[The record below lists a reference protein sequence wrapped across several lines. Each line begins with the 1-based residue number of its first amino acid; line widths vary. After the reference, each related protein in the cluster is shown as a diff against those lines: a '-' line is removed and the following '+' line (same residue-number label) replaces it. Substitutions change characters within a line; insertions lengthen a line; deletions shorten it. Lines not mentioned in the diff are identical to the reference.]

1 MTAARFIPTPMAFV
15 PTGAGFAA
23 VEQLP
28 HGCVARVLG
37 APGAGKTSAL
47 VARFVALV
55 KVQQLLPQEVLV
67 LAATRESAA
76 SLRDRLVLAL
86 ADGREYAV
94 EGSLARTAASVAFA
108 IVRHHAISSAPQSTD
123 APGARLPELI
133 SGAEQDAIFG
143 QLLAGAAGEAAA
155 ELWPAQVPEVTRGL
169 AGFRAELRD
178 LIAACQ
184 EMGLNSA
191 DLAALDPARKEWVA
205 ASKIFE
211 GYESLMRTPEYLNRF
226 DSPSLINQA
235 IELLAAGEDIPKF
248 RAVLVDDAQEL
259 TPSATRLIQAISA
272 AGVELVLFGDPDVST
287 LGFRQADP
295 AIMSRFATEVGASRG
310 QRVVDVV
317 LGDSANARSMEF
329 GRVLGKIS
337 GLIGAEGAGPQR
349 KTHSAPAVNAS
360 QVADPTVKVF
370 VSKQAETEWLAYTL
384 RKLHLEQG
392 VGWQEMA
399 VVARTRQQLD
409 DLERALSAESVPIRV
424 AGAQTALRDEFASRE
439 MLELAALVC
448 LNPPVTAE
456 LAERL
461 LRSPFCGLDS
471 LGIRRLRRALRRQEI
486 TGLAEGELA
495 RNSDELLVEL
505 FQTPAAAETL
515 RGSDAYRVRS
525 FLKSVSAATG
535 LASSA
540 DATIEDLLWT
550 LWEASGLAKTWSEIS
565 RGVGE
570 VATQAN
576 RNLDAIV
583 ALFAAA
589 NRFVER
595 NPNGDKAAFIIA
607 QLEQAV
613 PEDSLAFGRQAE
625 HFVQLMTPAG
635 LVGRRFQV
643 VAVPQLIEGVWPNL
657 KPRNSLLSANLLVA
671 RVSGRAAADGR
682 VVRAEMADELRMF
695 YKTLGA
701 ASHQVLVTSYFDE
714 DEQVSQFVGLASS
727 AGIPEE
733 EDFKLAALTLRGMA
747 GSLRRRLATSQNPA
761 EQAKLAVDLGRLAE
775 AGVPGAHPDEWY
787 GLAQIS
793 SVEPLFEFVS
803 GETLDDD
810 ANTDSPDSAHPDSAH
825 PERGERIT
833 INPSQLEAFAK
844 CPLHWFLN
852 YHGASSSDYSASI
865 GTLVHR
871 ALELATSIDEA
882 ELWKTIDSGWHTLK
896 FESAWIE
903 QAERRRAQKMVAN
916 LSNYLSQFE
925 LSGGRVVAR
934 EQAFEFNLG
943 DAHIRGKVDR
953 IERTPDGSV
962 MIVDL
967 KTGSKT
973 VSIAEGEANP
983 QLGLYQLA
991 YQNGAYGE
999 LQSVEPGAK
1008 LEGAKLLLVSGSS
1021 PTIRSQQS
1029 LEESAE
1035 QSDYFTKL
1043 VQDAAH
1049 GMAMPENIFVA
1060 RVSSHCDDDSQF
1072 GSCQLHL
1079 TKAVSYGD

>member
-1 MTAARFIPTPMAFV
+1 
-15 PTGAGFAA
+15 
-23 VEQLP
+23 
-28 HGCVARVLG
+28 
-37 APGAGKTSAL
+37 
-47 VARFVALV
+47 
-55 KVQQLLPQEVLV
+55 
-67 LAATRESAA
+67 AATRESAA

-86 ADGREYAV
+86 ANGSEYAV
-94 EGSLARTAASVAFA
+94 EGSMARTAASVAFA
-108 IVRHHAISSAPQSTD
+108 IIRHHAISSNTD
-123 APGARLPELI
+123 ASTVRLPELI
-133 SGAEQDAIFG
+133 SGAEQDAIFS
-143 QLLAGAAGEAAA
+143 QLLAGEAGRAAA

-191 DLAALDPARKEWVA
+191 QLATLDPARKEWVA
-205 ASKIFE
+205 ASKIYE
-211 GYESLMRTPEYLNRF
+211 GYEALMATPEYLNRF
-226 DSPSLINQA
+226 DSPSLINRA
-235 IELLAAGEDIPKF
+235 IQLLAAGENIPEFK
-248 RAVLVDDAQEL
+248 AVLVDDAQEL

-272 AGVELVLFGDPDVST
+272 SEVEIVLFGDPDVST

-295 AIMSRFATEVGASRG
+295 GLMGRFALQLASSRG
-310 QRVVDVV
+310 QAVTDVI
-317 LGDSANARSMEF
+317 LGESASPRSAEF
-329 GRVLGKIS
+329 GRVLGKVS
-337 GLIGAEGAGPQR
+337 SLIGAEGAGRQR
-349 KTHSAPAVNAS
+349 KTHAS
-360 QVADPTVKVF
+360 SPVAQAQPDPTVKVF

-392 VGWQEMA
+392 LPWQEMA

-409 DLERALSAESVPIRV
+409 DLERALAAESVPIRV
-424 AGAQTALRDEFASRE
+424 SGAQTALRDEFASRE

-448 LNPPVTAE
+448 LNPPITAD

-471 LGIRRLRRALRRQEI
+471 VGIRRLRRSLRRQEI
-486 TGLAEGELA
+486 TGLAEGQLA
-495 RNSDELLVEL
+495 RNSDVLLVEL
-505 FQTPAAAETL
+505 FEIPASAETL
-515 RGSDAYRVRS
+515 RGSDAYRVRG
-525 FLKSVSAATG
+525 FLKSVSAATK
-535 LASSA
+535 LAA
-540 DATIEDLLWT
+540 NPEATIEDLLWA
-550 LWEASGLAKTWSEIS
+550 LWESSGLAKTWSETS
-565 RGVGE
+565 RGIGE

-595 NPNGDKAAFIIA
+595 NPNGDKAQFIIA

-625 HFVQLMTPAG
+625 QFVQLLTPAG

-657 KPRNSLLSANLLVA
+657 KPRNSLLNANLLVA
-671 RVSGRAAADGR
+671 RVSGRLAADGG

-701 ASHQVLVTSYFDE
+701 SSGQVLISSYFDE
-714 DEQVSQFVGLASS
+714 DEQVSQFVGLAS
-727 AGIPEE
+727 ATGIPAE
-733 EDFKLAALTLRGMA
+733 EDFKLSSLTLRGMA

-775 AGVPGAHPDEWY
+775 AGVPGAHPDDWY

-793 SVEPLFEFVS
+793 STEPLFEFVS
-803 GETLDDD
+803 EE
-810 ANTDSPDSAHPDSAH
+810 NVPDLEEAAD
-825 PERGERIT
+825 RGERIT

-871 ALELATSIDEA
+871 ALELATSVDEA
-882 ELWKTIDSGWHTLK
+882 ELWKTIDSSWHTLK

-925 LSGGRVVAR
+925 LSGGRVVAK

-967 KTGSKT
+967 KTGSKV
-973 VSIAEGEANP
+973 VSIADGESNP

-999 LQSVEPGAK
+999 LASVEPGAK
-1008 LEGAKLLLVSGSS
+1008 LEGAKLLLVSGSA
-1021 PTIRSQQS
+1021 PVLRAQQS
-1029 LEESAE
+1029 LDAVPE
-1035 QSDYFTKL
+1035 QAAYFTNL
-1043 VQDAAH
+1043 VQSAAH
-1049 GMAMPENIFVA
+1049 GMAMPANVFVA

-1072 GSCQLHL
+1072 GTCQLHL